1 MSEFS
6 HGKALWKFNKSLLLN
21 KDYVEKVKEHIL
33 LTIKML
39 DNDDLRDEQVRWE
52 YLKYEIRKF
61 TIHFSKNLAKEVRKQ
76 TQSLEEKVKHFES
89 SVTNYHNDLQY
100 IEYKERSNT
109 IYSKKVNGIQTRSK
123 CDWYESW
130 KKSTKFFFNR
140 EKSRT
145 SQGVVR
151 SILNNKIEVK
161 SQLEINNE
169 LYRFYKNLFKENL
182 NTSKEAIFSF
192 LENIN
197 LPTLTNEQTLE
208 CEGIISETELLKALK
223 FVKNDKSPRNDGIAK
238 VLYEFFWDD
247 IKNSLSDSIKKSFVS
262 GELFT
267 SQKQA
272 VIKLI
277 KKKDRDKQIGA
288 QFFCYI

>member
-1 MSEFS
+1 M
-6 HGKALWKFNKSLLLN
+6 
-21 KDYVEKVKEHIL
+21 
-33 LTIKML
+33 
-39 DNDDLRDEQVRWE
+39 
-52 YLKYEIRKF
+52 
-61 TIHFSKNLAKEVRKQ
+61 
-76 TQSLEEKVKHFES
+76 
-89 SVTNYHNDLQY
+89 
-100 IEYKERSNT
+100 
-109 IYSKKVNGIQTRSK
+109 
-123 CDWYESW
+123 
-130 KKSTKFFFNR
+130 
-140 EKSRT
+140 
-145 SQGVVR
+145 
-151 SILNNKIEVK
+151 
-161 SQLEINNE
+161 EINNE

-272 VIKLI
+272 IIKLI